1 MFSAAALPPSSTD
14 HSISKEAAWLSL
26 EDARVIA
33 EHSSPISY
41 ILIGK
46 LTSSALSAFSPN
58 ETKLTMSDQAN

>member
-1 MFSAAALPPSSTD
+1 MSESLGVCYAVFSAADLPASSYD

-46 LTSSALSAFSPN
+46 LTISILQSIHG
-58 ETKLTMSDQAN
+58 